1 MPDFDTF
8 FHYYIVFFKQ
18 RNMRKNIFIIDNK
31 GSLTTCSFQT
41 CIYSCVSL
49 KSCYKLNLFSRFLT
63 EASSGNKCKYF
74 VNMLS
79 RTKNYSFKI

>member
-41 CIYSCVSL
+41 YV
-49 KSCYKLNLFSRFLT
+49 FTAAFH
-63 EASSGNKCKYF
+63 
-74 VNMLS
+74 
-79 RTKNYSFKI
+79 